1 MDIPTDVNAK
11 VTMKI
16 GLKIENIFPQIIM
29 EWPGFVLHENA
40 WSIVSQMDIQVIVI
54 GPDMEGDNLLIGQA
68 GYIVH
73 SEEPCPTE
81 CALV

>member
-1 MDIPTDVNAK
+1 MDCYKDKCGSMVLMDIPTDVNAK

-40 WSIVSQMDIQVIVI
+40 
-54 GPDMEGDNLLIGQA
+54 
-68 GYIVH
+68 
-73 SEEPCPTE
+73 
-81 CALV
+81 

>member
-1 MDIPTDVNAK
+1 
-11 VTMKI
+11 
-16 GLKIENIFPQIIM
+16 
-29 EWPGFVLHENA
+29 
-40 WSIVSQMDIQVIVI
+40 MDIQVIVI